1 MVPASKGDKYLDFM
15 RRIALRARVRTVWL
29 GRTADNKEM
38 TEDYAGTYND
48 PRLLRQADTVDQIVE
63 ARVGVQTSNSGSTFE
78 QTRKSDLSVPRWPT
92 CAHNFRLADNTFRIA
107 PSSSN
112 GLVLT

>member
-1 MVPASKGDKYLDFM
+1 MIARIWHGMVPASKGDKYLDFM

-63 ARVGVQTSNSGSTFE
+63 ARVGVQRVEQRFHFRTNKKIRSFST
-78 QTRKSDLSVPRWPT
+78 
-92 CAHNFRLADNTFRIA
+92 
-107 PSSSN
+107 
-112 GLVLT
+112 